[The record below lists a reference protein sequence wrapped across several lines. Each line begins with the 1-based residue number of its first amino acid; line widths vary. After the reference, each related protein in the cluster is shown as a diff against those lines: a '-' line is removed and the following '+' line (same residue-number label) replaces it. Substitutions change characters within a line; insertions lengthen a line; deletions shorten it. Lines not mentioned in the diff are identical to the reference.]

1 LSGPFKNSLAYFFK
15 LNIMQASALLKERR
29 KKMKKIT
36 MSAVALT
43 AIMGSFSSVSA
54 ADGLNILD
62 DLKFDAQI
70 RPRYEMVDDGLNAT
84 SNANAITAR
93 TKLKVTGNIFGV
105 DGLSASVGVISVN
118 NFGYEDYNWNTS
130 NNYDGLKRYSVVM
143 DPQKAIIS
151 NAELNYKIGDT
162 LIHAGRGQVN
172 LDNQRFIGTVG
183 WRQLERSYDS
193 VFVANNS
200 VKNLSILAAWVYGL
214 QGVVDAP
221 TTDTNTV
228 LLHAAYKVADPL
240 TITGYDYMIANIH
253 DTYGLALTGKVA
265 MGPVKLDYRAE
276 YAEQSD
282 PTMEIHDHGA
292 DMVDPLTGL
301 WVSKK
306 VDASYYNIDLG
317 ANISGVL
324 VGANY
329 EYMSGKSLTD
339 TSATTKTFT
348 TPLAT
353 GHKFNGWADMFLATP
368 RGGLIDMNARVGYKA
383 KGFGKLLAVYHEF
396 TADENMLDAYGVQ
409 TDDLGSEIDAVYVNK
424 IPGVNGLT
432 GMVKYA
438 DFSKGKVAGKDHDVQ
453 KFWVQLDYKFSSK

>member
-1 LSGPFKNSLAYFFK
+1 
-15 LNIMQASALLKERR
+15 
-29 KKMKKIT
+29 MKKIT

-54 ADGLNILD
+54 ADGINVLD
-62 DLKFDAQI
+62 DLKFDAEI
-70 RPRYEMVDDGLNAT
+70 RPRYEFVDDGLNAT

-130 NNYDGLKRYSVVM
+130 NNYDGLKRYSTVM

-240 TITGYDYMIANIH
+240 TITGYDYMIANVH
-253 DTYGLALTGKVA
+253 DTYGLALTGKVKMSA
-265 MGPVKLDYRAE
+265 VALDYRAE
-276 YAEQSD
+276 YAEQTD
-282 PTMEIHDHGA
+282 PSMEIHTDGKKG
-292 DMVDPLTGL
+292 V
-301 WVSKK
+301 K
-306 VDASYYNIDLG
+306 VDASYYNVDLG

-329 EYMSGKSLTD
+329 EYQSG
-339 TSATTKTFT
+339 TSMNDYSGTNKTFT

-368 RGGLIDMNARVGYKA
+368 EGGLIDMNARIGYKA

-396 TADENMLDAYGVQ
+396 TADENMVDTYGVP

-432 GMVKYA
+432 GMLKYA
-438 DFSKGKVAGKDHDVQ
+438 DYSKGKVAKYNHDVQ